1 MTHNPERPRNGLHHV
16 TAYASDPLRNA
27 AFYQKV
33 LGLKLIKK
41 TINYDNP
48 SLYHLYYG
56 DKTGSPGTALTF
68 FPIVGAKAGLR
79 GAGEA
84 SETRFSVP
92 LESLPFWQN
101 RFNALNIHY
110 KQTEMRF
117 GEAYLPFEDH
127 DGMSLA
133 LVAQEQADLVKG
145 QAREGVPADCAI
157 RGFSGVTLHSAKP
170 KSTAAALQALGY
182 RESASEGEITRW
194 TTGSTGLATDIDLQ
208 NSSGSAFHKSGAGSV
223 HHIAIA
229 AVDDAAQA
237 QMVEALQAL
246 GLSVTEQKNR
256 TYFRSVYCRE
266 PGGILIEIA
275 TLEPGFAVD
284 EPEGHLG
291 EKLMLPPWLEPRR
304 SEIETALPPLTF

>member
-1 MTHNPERPRNGLHHV
+1 MTHDPEQPRNGLHHV
-16 TAYASDPLRNA
+16 TAYASNPAKNV
-27 AFYQKV
+27 AFYQQV
-33 LGLKLIKK
+33 LGLKLIKQ
-41 TINYDNP
+41 TINYDDP

-56 DKTGSPGTALTF
+56 DRIGSPGTALTF
-68 FPIVGAKAGLR
+68 FSLPGAKSGVR

-92 LESLPFWQN
+92 LESIPFWQN
-101 RFNALNIHY
+101 RFSALNIRHG
-110 KQTEMRF
+110 QTEMRF
-117 GEAYLPFEDH
+117 GETCLPFQDH

-133 LVAQEQADLVKG
+133 LVAQERAGLIKG
-145 QAREGVPADCAI
+145 EPREGVPADCAI

-170 KSTAAALQALGY
+170 KSTAAVLKALGY

-194 TTGSTGLATDIDLQ
+194 TTGSAGLATHIDLQ
-208 NSSGSAFHKSGAGSV
+208 NNSGSTFHKSGAGSV

-229 AVDDAAQA
+229 AENDAAQVE
-237 QMVEALQAL
+237 MVEALQSL

-291 EKLMLPPWLEPRR
+291 EKLMLPSWLEPRR
-304 SEIETALPPLTF
+304 SEIEAALPPLTL